1 MPSTFR
7 NEAKVNLDK
16 IDEAVLAL
24 LMLGA
29 HDEKYGTPPRVWKS
43 FDWDALDRLH
53 QKGLISNPRSK
64 AKSVVLSEDGLRQAE
79 EAFARLF
86 DGS

>member
-1 MPSTFR
+1 MD
-7 NEAKVNLDK
+7 EDK

-24 LMLGA
+24 LILGV
-29 HDEKYGTPPRVWKS
+29 HGEGGPMPRVWKS

-64 AKSVVLSEDGLRQAE
+64 AKSVLLTDEGLQQAQ

-86 DGS
+86 GGD

>member
-1 MPSTFR
+1 MQMD
-7 NEAKVNLDK
+7 EDK

-24 LMLGA
+24 LVLGIHGQQAGML
-29 HDEKYGTPPRVWKS
+29 PRVWKS

-53 QKGLISNPRSK
+53 EKGLISNPRSK
-64 AKSVVLSEDGLRQAE
+64 AKSVVLTDDGLQQAE

-86 DGS
+86 GGD